1 MRTALSMQGHEAAL
15 LRLAAL
21 SPLLPATLSVLSA
34 ALTQAQPIRAR
45 RELMSEGRPIE
56 APRLL
61 VRGWAARVRQLPDGR
76 RQFLNFLV
84 PGDLIGLSDVP
95 RALATAT
102 VVAVTDVMVA
112 TPPDAAD
119 LPDLATAYA
128 ISRALDQAQLLAQI
142 VRLGRFNA
150 QERIADLLLELHERL
165 TLNGLAR
172 GSAFDVPLTQEVLAD
187 ALGLTSVHVNRMVQQ
202 ARRDGDLQWKG
213 GRVTLSD
220 PAALAQKIGRHPLR
234 VQAAPDAN

>member
-21 SPLLPATLSVLSA
+21 TPLAPATLSTLSA
-34 ALTQAQPIRAR
+34 AIAQAEPLRAR
-45 RELMSEGRPIE
+45 RELLTEGRAIE
-56 APRLL
+56 TPLLL

-84 PGDLIGLSDVP
+84 PGDVIGLSDVP
-95 RALATAT
+95 RALSPATII
-102 VVAVTDVMVA
+102 AVTDVMVA
-112 TPPDAAD
+112 TPPDASE
-119 LPDLATAYA
+119 LPDVAAAYA
-128 ISRALDQAQLLAQI
+128 IARALDEAHLLAQI
-142 VRLGRFNA
+142 VRLGRLNA

-172 GSAFDVPLTQEVLAD
+172 GNAFDVPLTQEVLAD

-213 GRVTLSD
+213 GRVTLTD
-220 PAALAQKIGRHPLR
+220 PVALAQKIGRQSPR
-234 VQAAPDAN
+234 VQETAGSI

>member
-1 MRTALSMQGHEAAL
+1 MMRSALSIQGHEAAL

-21 SPLLPATLSVLSA
+21 SPLAPATLSTLSA
-34 ALTQAQPIRAR
+34 AVAQALPVRAR
-45 RELMSEGRPIE
+45 RELLNEGREIDGP
-56 APRLL
+56 LL
-61 VRGWAARVRQLPDGR
+61 LLRGWAARVRLLPDGR

-84 PGDLIGLSDVP
+84 PGDVIGLSDVP
-95 RALATAT
+95 QALATAT
-102 VVAVTDVMVA
+102 VIAVTDGVVC
-112 TPPDAAD
+112 TPPDATT
-119 LPDLATAYA
+119 LPDLAAAYA
-128 ISRALDQAQLLAQI
+128 IGRALDEAQLLAQI

-172 GSAFDVPLTQEVLAD
+172 GHSFDVPLTQEALAD

-213 GRVTLSD
+213 GRVTLTD
-220 PAALAQKIGRHPLR
+220 PVALAQKIGRQPLR
-234 VQAAPDAN
+234 VCG

>member
-1 MRTALSMQGHEAAL
+1 MMRTALSMQGHEAAL

-21 SPLLPATLSVLSA
+21 SPLAPATLS
-34 ALTQAQPIRAR
+34 ALAVAVAHVQTVRAR
-45 RELMSEGRPIE
+45 RELLSEGRAIE
-56 APRLL
+56 APQLL
-61 VRGWAARVRQLPDGR
+61 VRGWAARVRLLPDGR

-84 PGDLIGLSDVP
+84 PGDVIGLSDVP
-95 RALATAT
+95 QPLATAT
-102 VVAVTDVMVA
+102 VVAVTDVMVC
-112 TPPDAAD
+112 TPPDAAQ
-119 LPDLATAYA
+119 LPDLAAAYA
-128 ISRALDQAQLLAQI
+128 IARAMDEAQLLAQI

-172 GSAFDVPLTQEVLAD
+172 GNAFDVPLTQEAVAD

-213 GRVTLSD
+213 GRVTLTD
-220 PAALAQKIGRHPLR
+220 PVALAQKIGRQPPR
-234 VQAAPDAN
+234 VQDTAA